1 MGLFKNRRK
10 QDDVPSEYVA
20 VSADSIEEF
29 VEDLCSGV
37 LEMMEGFRPPE
48 HIVSALTVGIL
59 LVTQRKL
66 SKEGVLS
73 GQGVARLGYCTR
85 AIEFNRLH
93 AAREM
98 DIDLAE
104 ALQAHMEL
112 QDDDKPAMSGVTEFA
127 VEMVLSEPLR
137 PTVEQG
143 GPLWT
148 VPGLGAQVRL
158 AMADR
163 LMDLDD
169 LPPDVGPYDML
180 ATWKFGFYLRTLEEF
195 YFDENLQH

>member
-1 MGLFKNRRK
+1 MSLGLFKKRRTE
-10 QDDVPSEYVA
+10 QPTEYVPIP
-20 VSADSIEEF
+20 ADRAHEIIEDF
-29 VEDLCSGV
+29 CSDV
-37 LEMMEGFRPPE
+37 VRRMDGFRPPE

-59 LVTQRKL
+59 LITQRKL
-66 SKEGVLS
+66 SQEAILEGQV
-73 GQGVARLGYCTR
+73 VARLGYCTR
-85 AIEFNRLH
+85 SVEFDRLY

-104 ALQAHMEL
+104 ALQAYMEL
-112 QDDDKPAMSGVTEFA
+112 QDDDEPAMSGVTEFA
-127 VEMVLSEPLR
+127 VRMVLGEPLR
-137 PTVEQG
+137 PTVEQD

-163 LMDLDD
+163 LINLED
-169 LPPDVGPYDML
+169 LPADVGLYDML